1 MSLNC
6 AARERDSAMRLVVT
20 GCDCRI
26 SGRHCGWWPAS
37 AGAPA
42 HGLEEV
48 RHAVRIE
55 AGGGE
60 EADADAVGFVFVGAR
75 EVDLLLHGRALRHG
89 DAAQRGVARA
99 GGRADRMAAR
109 MAAIGRDALAAL
121 RADAARDVPLRD
133 VRDFVR
139 QHAGELRFVARGEHQ
154 PVVHADEAA
163 GQREG
168 VDGAVAHEEE
178 VEALRGIAAWP
189 GRRCASRAPAGIRW
203 LPGPR

>member
-1 MSLNC
+1 
-6 AARERDSAMRLVVT
+6 MRLVVT

-26 SGRHCGWWPAS
+26 SGSALRLVRGK

-60 EADADAVGFVFVGAR
+60 EAHADAIGLVFVGAR

-89 DAAQRGVARA
+89 DAAERGVARA
-99 GGRADRMAAR
+99 GGRADQDRR
-109 MAAIGRDALAAL
+109 ENGRHGRDALAAL
-121 RADAARDVPLRD
+121 RANAPRDVPLRD

-163 GQREG
+163 GQRER
-168 VDGAVAHEEE
+168 VDRVVAHEEE
-178 VEALRGIAAWP
+178 M
-189 GRRCASRAPAGIRW
+189 
-203 LPGPR
+203 